1 MICLTAFITSFIL
14 CLAKAKAVL
23 PERPVISPRIY
34 GGREISIQKLGGYAV
49 QIYLRHKLICG
60 GTLVSSRYI
69 VTAAHCF
76 TATADYTKYH
86 VVAGETELTTYFPTE
101 DSKNTIL
108 KLKIHPRYK
117 KTEFIAD
124 IAVAS
129 LSIPYTKPAVNYLPL
144 CSRKPSSGDRA
155 SVSGWGVSD
164 YYKDT
169 LRVMEVPLIAK
180 AECNQKMQRTMPQ
193 NVLCAA
199 DYNGRTLC
207 NGDSGGA
214 LVINGEL
221 CGISTW
227 TAQCG
232 NRVMPDVFMSVYY
245 YRDFIK
251 ETIADMRKYK

>member
-1 MICLTAFITSFIL
+1 MCLS
-14 CLAKAKAVL
+14 KAEAEL
-23 PERPVISPRIY
+23 PDRPLIAPRIY
-34 GGREISIQKLGGYAV
+34 GGREITIEKLGGYAV

-60 GTLVSSRYI
+60 GTLLSPRYI

-76 TATADYTKYH
+76 GATADYTKYH
-86 VVAGETELTTYFPTE
+86 VVAGDTELTTYFPTE
-101 DSKNTIL
+101 DSKNTLL
-108 KLKIHPRYK
+108 KLKIHPRYN

-129 LSIPYTKPAVNYLPL
+129 ISIPYTRPIVNFLPL
-144 CSRKPSSGDRA
+144 CSRQPSPGDLA
-155 SVSGWGVSD
+155 TVSGWGESD

-169 LRVMEVPLIAK
+169 LRAMEVPLIAA
-180 AECNQKMQRTMPQ
+180 AECNQKMERPMPQ

-199 DYNGRTLC
+199 GYNGRTLC

-232 NRVMPDVFMSVYY
+232 NRIMPDIFMSVYY
-245 YRDFIK
+245 YRDFIN
-251 ETIADMRKYK
+251 ETIADMRKHK